1 MLNKK
6 IKPTYIFLAIFFS
19 SIIFYAFSADNRL
32 FEISKNIQ
40 LYTKLYREVNKYYV
54 DEVEPAGLMRKG
66 IDGMLKSLD
75 PFTNYITEAQIEGYK
90 LDQNSAA
97 ANIGVDLKER
107 DDYVMISEVI
117 EDQPAH
123 KAGLMV
129 GDIITNI
136 DGEDIKGRSIDEV
149 KRVLTGQPSSEV
161 QLKIKRNGKALPE
174 TITTTRDKD
183 QSKAVPYYGML
194 DETTGYIKL
203 KTFLKRGCTKEV
215 IDAYNDLKNN
225 NDLQTLVFDL
235 RFNGGGLLD
244 EAIKMVNIFVGKD
257 QLVVSTK
264 GKTEAWKKEYK
275 TRENPIDVDIPIAV
289 LINGRSASASEI
301 FAGSMQD
308 LDRGVVLGQLSY
320 GKGLVQQTKD
330 IGYNSKL
337 KLTVAKYYTP
347 SGRCVQAINYSDR
360 YKSKDGV
367 SKMPDSLRTAFKT
380 KNGRTIYDGSGIEP
394 DIAIEKPEVPNVVKS
409 LLENHLI
416 LDYATQ
422 YRLKKDS
429 IVAAKDFEFTDKDF
443 EDFAKFVSTKKYDYD
458 TKTEKTLEKLKVSSE
473 KEKYQDAISSTLAA
487 LQTKITAEKSQDLYK
502 HKKMIQRLLAQE
514 IVTRYYYQ
522 TGEVEIGLDQ
532 DDEVAKAIDILK
544 KQDKYDEIL
553 AKK

>member
-6 IKPTYIFLAIFFS
+6 IKSTYIFLALFFF

-40 LYTKLYREVNKYYV
+40 LYTKLYSEVNKYYV

-66 IDGMLKSLD
+66 IDGMLSSLD

-97 ANIGVDLKER
+97 ANIGVELKMR
-107 DDYVMISEVI
+107 DDYVMIAEII

-129 GDIITNI
+129 GDLIINI
-136 DGEDIKGRSIDEV
+136 DGDDIKGRSIDEV
-149 KRVLTGQPSSEV
+149 NRVLTGQPNSEV
-161 QLKIKRNGKALPE
+161 RLKIKRDGKVLPE
-174 TITTTRDKD
+174 IITANRDKD

-194 DETTGYIKL
+194 DENTGYIKL

-215 IDAYNDLKNN
+215 IDAYNDLKKE
-225 NDLQTLVFDL
+225 NDLKTLVFDL

-244 EAIKMVNIFVGKD
+244 EAIQMVNVFVEKD

-275 TRENPIDVDIPIAV
+275 TRENPIDTDIPIAV
-289 LINGRSASASEI
+289 LVNDRSASASEI

-360 YKSKDGV
+360 YKNSDGV

-380 KNGRTIYDGSGIEP
+380 KNGRTIYDGSGVEP
-394 DIAIEKPEVPNVVKS
+394 DILIEKPEVPNVVKS
-409 LLENHLI
+409 LLDNHLI

-422 YRLKKDS
+422 YRLKNDS
-429 IVAAKDFEFTDKDF
+429 IAKTQDFELTDKDF

-458 TKTEKTLEKLKVSSE
+458 TKTENIVEQLKESAE
-473 KEKYQDAISSTLAA
+473 KEKYNEAISSTLTA
-487 LQTKITAEKSQDLYK
+487 LQTKISAEKAQDLQK
-502 HKKMIQRLLAQE
+502 HKKMILRWLEKE

-532 DDEVAKAIDILK
+532 DDEVAQAISILK
-544 KQDKYDEIL
+544 KQDKYHEIL

>member
-6 IKPTYIFLAIFFS
+6 IKSTYIFLALFFF

-40 LYTKLYREVNKYYV
+40 LYTKLYSEVNKYYV

-66 IDGMLKSLD
+66 IDGMLSSLD

-97 ANIGVDLKER
+97 ANIGVELKMR
-107 DDYVMISEVI
+107 DDYVMIAEII

-129 GDIITNI
+129 GDLIINI
-136 DGEDIKGRSIDEV
+136 DGDDIKGRSIDEV
-149 KRVLTGQPSSEV
+149 NRVLTGQPNSEV
-161 QLKIKRNGKALPE
+161 RLKIKRDGKVLPE
-174 TITTTRDKD
+174 IITANRDKD

-194 DETTGYIKL
+194 DENTGYIKL

-215 IDAYNDLKNN
+215 IDAYNDLKKE
-225 NDLQTLVFDL
+225 NDLKTLVFDL

-244 EAIKMVNIFVGKD
+244 EAIQMVNVFVEKD

-275 TRENPIDVDIPIAV
+275 TRENPIDTDIPIAV
-289 LINGRSASASEI
+289 LVNDRSASASEI

-360 YKSKDGV
+360 YKNSDGV

-380 KNGRTIYDGSGIEP
+380 KNGRTIYDGSGVEP
-394 DIAIEKPEVPNVVKS
+394 DILIEKPEVPNVVKS
-409 LLENHLI
+409 LLDNHLI

-422 YRLKKDS
+422 YRLKNDS
-429 IVAAKDFEFTDKDF
+429 IAKTQDFELTDKDF

-458 TKTEKTLEKLKVSSE
+458 TKTENIVEQLKESAE
-473 KEKYQDAISSTLAA
+473 KEKYSEAISSTLTA
-487 LQTKITAEKSQDLYK
+487 LQTKISAEKAQDLQK
-502 HKKMIQRLLAQE
+502 HKKMILRLLEKE

-532 DDEVAKAIDILK
+532 DDEVAQAISILE
-544 KQDKYDEIL
+544 KQDKYHEIL

>member
-1 MLNKK
+1 MRKK
-6 IKPTYIFLAIFFS
+6 SIKPAHIFLTLFFS
-19 SIIFYAFSADNRL
+19 SIIFYAFSVDNRL

-97 ANIGVDLKER
+97 ANIGVSLKMR
-107 DDYVMISEVI
+107 DDYVMISEVV
-117 EDQPAH
+117 EAQPAH
-123 KAGLMV
+123 KVGLMV
-129 GDIITNI
+129 GDLITNI
-136 DGEDIKGRSIDEV
+136 DGEDIKGRSVDEV
-149 KRVLTGQPSSEV
+149 KRVLTGQPNSEV
-161 QLKIKRNGKALPE
+161 LLKIKRDGKMLPE
-174 TITTTRDKD
+174 TITATRDKD

-194 DETTGYIKL
+194 DENTGYIKL

-215 IDAYNDLKNN
+215 IDAFNDLKKNN
-225 NDLQTLVFDL
+225 ELETLVFDL

-244 EAIKMVNIFVGKD
+244 EAIKMVNIFVEKN

-275 TRENPIDVDIPIAV
+275 TRENPVDTDIPIVV
-289 LINGRSASASEI
+289 LVNNRSASASEI

-360 YKSKDGV
+360 YKNKDGV

-380 KNGRTIYDGSGIEP
+380 KNGRTIYDGSGVEP
-394 DIAIEKPEVPNVVKS
+394 DILIARPIVPNIVKS
-409 LLENHLI
+409 LLDNHLI

-422 YRLKKDS
+422 YRLKNDS
-429 IVAAKDFEFTDKDF
+429 IAKAQAFKFTDKDF
-443 EDFAKFVSTKKYDYD
+443 EDFAKYVSTKSYDYD
-458 TKTEKTLEKLKVSSE
+458 TKTEKTLERLKISSE
-473 KEKYQDAISSTLAA
+473 KEKYQEAITNTLTA
-487 LQTKITAEKSQDLYK
+487 LQEKISAEKSKDLQK
-502 HKKMIQRLLAQE
+502 HKKMIQRLLEQE

-532 DDEVAKAIDILK
+532 DDEVAQAIEILK